1 MTNNRANHGLRTTG
15 THTGNFGRAKV
26 QGKRGELD
34 LTPKILNKDDLRIPN
49 REEAYSRLQEAYEKT
64 DDKNLRKF
72 LAEELAK
79 YRAQRQLYAS
89 VVVAGGTPVT
99 DCDPDLDPKGRFRDF
114 GTNYDVKK
122 RDSAH
127 NFIHRA

>member
-34 LTPKILNKDDLRIPN
+34 LTPKILNKDNLRIPN

-64 DDKNLRKF
+64 NDRKLRKF

-99 DCDPDLDPKGRFRDF
+99 ECDPDLDPKGRFRDF
-114 GTNYDVKK
+114 GINYDVKE

-127 NFIHRA
+127 NFIHRV